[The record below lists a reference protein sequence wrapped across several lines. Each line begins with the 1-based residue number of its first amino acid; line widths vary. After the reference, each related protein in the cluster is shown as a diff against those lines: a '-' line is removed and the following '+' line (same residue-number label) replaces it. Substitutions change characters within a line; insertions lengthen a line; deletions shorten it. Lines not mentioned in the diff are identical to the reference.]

1 MTLPIP
7 PSDSFYKFTA
17 IGGLILVILS
27 VYIPQ
32 QKLSEYKV
40 ATYDTNIELQKLII
54 ETEHWTKDAQR
65 YNDRAERTKQNFIA
79 LSQDLIALSKE
90 ITKPSSKAA
99 FQSLLKKY
107 QENVDNWTQMESS
120 IRQMESSKKQLDVF
134 NAQTETALEKK
145 TWLLSQFDILFG
157 IAMGTFIFG
166 LIMSAFGF
174 YNWYYKFQ
182 VYQDRIIKA
191 QSERMST
198 PSLEREHEEI
208 PG

>member
-32 QKLSEYKV
+32 QKLSEFKV
-40 ATYDTNIELQKLII
+40 ATYDTNIELQKFII
-54 ETEHWTKDAQR
+54 ESQYWTKDAQR
-65 YNDRAERTKQNFIA
+65 FNDRAERTEQNFIA
-79 LSQDLIALSKE
+79 LSQDFIALSKE

-99 FQSLLKKY
+99 FQSLLKEH
-107 QENVDNWTQMESS
+107 QENVDKWRQMESS
-120 IRQMESSKKQLDVF
+120 IRQMESSKKQLELL

-145 TWLLSQFDILFG
+145 TWLLSQFDILFR

-166 LIMSAFGF
+166 LIMSTFGF

-191 QSERMST
+191 ESERMTT
-198 PSLEREHEEI
+198 PRHEREREEI